1 MADKQATIYIVD
13 VGRSMG
19 QMRHGRTETDLDYAM
34 RYVWDRITT
43 TVSNGRKTDLVGVV
57 ALRTDGTLFGYLYSF
72 IFSFRL
78 WEPFDS

>member
-13 VGRSMG
+13 IGRSMG
-19 QMRHGRTETDLDYAM
+19 QTHHGRTETDLEHAM

-57 ALRTDGTLFGYLYSF
+57 ALRTDG
-72 IFSFRL
+72 L
-78 WEPFDS
+78 WFDVFASWCLS